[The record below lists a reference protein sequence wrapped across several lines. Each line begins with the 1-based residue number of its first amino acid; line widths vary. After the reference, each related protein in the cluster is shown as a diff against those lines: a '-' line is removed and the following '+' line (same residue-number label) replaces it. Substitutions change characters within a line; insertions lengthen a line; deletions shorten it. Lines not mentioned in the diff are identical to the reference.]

1 MSRYYDKDEL
11 KSKLELEQ
19 IYDLIE
25 VWGGEPEYVDG
36 GLISQT
42 ICHNLPGEGS
52 RKLYYYENTKLFRCY
67 TGCIDPTFDIFDL
80 CIKVKKKQE
89 DKKWE
94 LYDAMD
100 YIAGYF
106 GFDGVELKDEEEKLK
121 DWDIFKRHN
130 IQLPKPKEIIHLKE
144 YNPIILTR
152 FSYPRIAGWEAE
164 GILPEVN
171 RRNFIGYYPG
181 GG

>member
-25 VWGGEPEYVDG
+25 AWGGEPEYVDG

-106 GFDGVELKDEEEKLK
+106 GFDGVELKDE
-121 DWDIFKRHN
+121 
-130 IQLPKPKEIIHLKE
+130 
-144 YNPIILTR
+144 
-152 FSYPRIAGWEAE
+152 
-164 GILPEVN
+164 
-171 RRNFIGYYPG
+171 
-181 GG
+181 